1 MTISLLVKVFGNL
14 FFRKKKSRDL
24 ESRTAKSENGP
35 PGAVLGEPTVT
46 VANAILPNPSPRQ
59 KGPYMPTADDEAS
72 AKLWSVYIDEAR
84 RYDEE
89 LLRGWKGDMDGML
102 LFSALY
108 SASLT
113 AFLIESYKTLQDDPA
128 QDTVFF
134 LAQISQQLAAASSG
148 TTFQFEPPAFHVP
161 TSAIVCNVLWFLSLA
176 LALTCS
182 LLATFVQQWTR
193 DFIHKTNLKPSP
205 IRQARVIAYMY
216 SGLRDFGM
224 HSFVDLIPI
233 LLHISLFFFFAG
245 LVVFLLPV
253 NRVLT
258 YIMACVLAVFLL
270 VYMIL
275 SCIPLLYLNA
285 PYRTPLSVALWRFG
299 NAFSDFLVHKHSLL
313 RRDQTL
319 NEAMVGTALQDTA
332 ARDQQAVIYTMK
344 SVTDDNELLP
354 FLEAI
359 PDAIYK
365 TSTSVPDVEYD
376 SSSSEWIRNDI
387 RESNLPIFM
396 LLLQTS
402 DPEVNIL
409 DRLAQFAGNSGGWT
423 DPVFA
428 DRSSK
433 ACFRALW
440 SLIYALFKPST
451 DPHSQGLNLGND
463 YLQTY
468 RDSIEYLWLC
478 IRSYTF
484 SEPSTIP
491 HEYIPSV
498 QAVMRI
504 SLLYSLRNVVY
515 AIEDAFS
522 GSSLMSASEL
532 RGQFALVLTTWQSIL
547 GYPSIA
553 ACSIEHDWPLS
564 SLLSTLLITLRKG
577 SVSPDPF
584 NELIC
589 AKQSLADLVSDK
601 VWQDAHLS
609 ALATYLCDVGSL
621 MPKNLLPYEFRR
633 TCQIIL
639 PDVEGTSTS
648 FSITIPPSY
657 IRDYAKPLLTLKT
670 LLDGGSISI
679 SPNTDLY
686 MIQCIKLFLSSKAA
700 LSGSPEAASGRR
712 FVLEYC
718 CQWKDVDDH
727 GSHFPVLRNHREPS
741 LNAFSTTLSLYVG
754 ECILKEVGVMD
765 EDKLALRAALF
776 LLKLTPRRMVRLWDT
791 DFPLRLWKAIIRRG
805 DGVDPGW
812 PLEKDYLLLK
822 ANLDEILL
830 QHICGPVRYSDH
842 LGLNK
847 EIQMRLIQE
856 YLPHRVFL
864 PPLPEDKPCTGSL
877 WIALLVREVT
887 LLSQEPTLEDESLWK
902 WANWAGYLLQDVRSD
917 MKVDEIVQL
926 QFARSLS
933 NLCDTIITQRAEH
946 RGEYHLSRIYLSI
959 CQSLGLVCSWEWV
972 TGHRGIR
979 RLMKAILRIDEY
991 IEAEAKRNTFSEMAF
1006 HYGHNPLIKRCQI
1019 VLAEQREKNRRRWMD
1034 KKKRSRFIAQKEKS
1048 QARRISSK
1056 CRVRIEEST

>member
-24 ESRTAKSENGP
+24 ESRSARSENGP
-35 PGAVLGEPTVT
+35 PGAVLGESTVT
-46 VANAILPNPSPRQ
+46 VDNIIPLISPRQ
-59 KGPYMPTADDEAS
+59 KGPYKPTADDEAS

-89 LLRGWKGDMDGML
+89 LLKGWKGDMEGML

-134 LAQISQQLAAASSG
+134 LAQISQQLAAASNG

-205 IRQARVIAYMY
+205 VRQARVIAYMY

-245 LVVFLLPV
+245 LVAFLLPV

-270 VYMIL
+270 VYTVL
-275 SCIPLLYLNA
+275 SCITLLYLNA
-285 PYRTPLSVALWRFG
+285 PYRTPLSVVLWRFG
-299 NAFSDFLVHKHSLL
+299 NAISDFLVHKHDLL

-319 NEAMVGTALQDTA
+319 NEAMLGTALQDTA
-332 ARDQQAVIYTMK
+332 ARDQQAMIYTMK

-359 PDAIYK
+359 PDVIYN
-365 TSTSVPDVEYD
+365 TSTSVPDVTYNFTC
-376 SSSSEWIRNDI
+376 SEWVRNDI
-387 RESNLPIFM
+387 RESNLPIIM

-409 DRLAQFAGNSGGWT
+409 GRLYQFTMKSDGWT

-433 ACFRALW
+433 ACCRALW

-451 DPHSQGLNLGND
+451 DPHSQGLNLENH
-463 YLQTY
+463 YLRTY
-468 RDSIEYLWLC
+468 RDSIESLSFC
-478 IRSYTF
+478 IWDHKF
-484 SEPSTIP
+484 SGSSTTP

-498 QAVMRI
+498 QVVMGI
-504 SLLYSLRNVVY
+504 SLLYGLRNVVY
-515 AIEDAFS
+515 AIEDALS
-522 GSSLMSASEL
+522 GSDLMSVNEL
-532 RGQFALVLTTWQSIL
+532 RGRFALLLMTWQSFL
-547 GYPSIA
+547 EHPSGV
-553 ACSIEHDWPLS
+553 ACVIEDDWPLRG
-564 SLLSTLLITLRKG
+564 LLNTLFTALRKG
-577 SVSPDPF
+577 SVSSDPF

-589 AKQSLADLVSDK
+589 VKESLADLVSDE

-621 MPKNLLPYEFRR
+621 ISKNLLPHEFRR

-639 PDVEGTSTS
+639 PDVEGTPTS
-648 FSITIPPSY
+648 FSITMAPSY
-657 IRDYAKPLLTLKT
+657 IRDYAKPLLTVKS
-670 LLDGGSISI
+670 LLDGGSISR
-679 SPNTDLY
+679 SPNMDLY

-700 LSGSPEAASGRR
+700 FSGSPEAASGRK

-718 CQWKDVDDH
+718 CQWRDIGDYGRHFFCLSELPGASSQCFLDD
-727 GSHFPVLRNHREPS
+727 
-741 LNAFSTTLSLYVG
+741 AFV
-754 ECILKEVGVMD
+754 
-765 EDKLALRAALF
+765 
-776 LLKLTPRRMVRLWDT
+776 
-791 DFPLRLWKAIIRRG
+791 FPLRLWKAIIRRG

-812 PLEKDYLLLK
+812 SLEKDCLLLK

-830 QHICGPVRYSDH
+830 KHICDPARYSNH
-842 LGLNK
+842 LDLN
-847 EIQMRLIQE
+847 EECQMRLTQE

-864 PPLPEDKPCTGSL
+864 RPLPEDKSCTGSL
-877 WIALLVREVT
+877 WIALLVRGLT
-887 LLSQEPTLEDESLWK
+887 LLSQEPSLEDESLWK
-902 WANWAGYLLQDVRSD
+902 WTNWSTDFLVHVRSD
-917 MKVDEIVQL
+917 LKVDEIIQL
-926 QFARSLS
+926 HFARSMS
-933 NLCDTIITQRAEH
+933 NLCDAIITQNAGH
-946 RGEYHLSRIYLSI
+946 RDEYYLSRIYLDI
-959 CQSLGLVCSWEWV
+959 CQSLGLSSSWQWV
-972 TGHRGIR
+972 TSHRGVKF
-979 RLMKAILRIDEY
+979 LMKAVLGVDEY
-991 IEAEAKRNTFSEMAF
+991 IEAEAKRSTYLERGQ
-1006 HYGHNPLIKRCQI
+1006 YGHNALIKRCRT

-1056 CRVRIEEST
+1056 CRIRV